1 MFFLEIKYKDGVQ
14 RTFCHGWPELLW
26 VSADVTWVISG
37 GTGPDTPPEGP
48 PALTTLDCNQDDGY
62 WTIKDIKLGFQCLL
76 ILSVNELNYL
86 WHMIDPGVGR
96 KIIRHQFDFLF
107 ARKSLTRFCLR
118 TSRFINILTNDKPE
132 VGVAANRKAEHNF
145 DNASGTSEL
154 VLESFKVGGWAH
166 VFNWL
171 EEV

>member
-1 MFFLEIKYKDGVQ
+1 M
-14 RTFCHGWPELLW
+14 ELTW
-26 VSADVTWVISG
+26 AAVSVSRGDLGDVRGSG
-37 GTGPDTPPEGP
+37 AWHRGPITHNAGLQSGMMED
-48 PALTTLDCNQDDGY
+48 
-62 WTIKDIKLGFQCLL
+62 WTIKDIKLELKCNSCWAFLL
-76 ILSVNELNYL
+76 MNLDYL
-86 WHMIDPGVGR
+86 WHMIGPGVGR

-107 ARKSLTRFCLR
+107 AGKSLTRFGLG
-118 TSRFINILTNDKPE
+118 TSRFIKIPTNDRAD
-132 VGVAANRKAEHNF
+132 VGIAANRKAKHNF